1 MKMTGQYESPLTV
14 RAQVQVEKGFMKAS
28 VTVTND
34 NSDHGRV
41 KEHEVNT
48 GFDYTLGG
56 NEWSGQSNKN

>member
-1 MKMTGQYESPLTV
+1 MTRQYESPLTV

-34 NSDHGRV
+34 NSDNGRV

-48 GFDYTLGG
+48 EFRYELDGG
-56 NEWSGQSNKN
+56 NEWK